1 MSTAGLRDN
10 FRFAGLV
17 ALTLAVA
24 NVWVA
29 GQYHLPI
36 RDPDDTVVPTYVRL
50 PAILLLALMLDV
62 VPRAI
67 GRELRTPRAWGRST
81 LKVIRERWT
90 LPHFSFALAGL
101 GTWYVCYAAFRNLK
115 SYVPFVNQHLWDRS
129 FERID
134 RAVFAGHDPA
144 TVLHDLVGTGLAA
157 HFFSTVYA
165 VWIVFVP
172 VSLAVALVWTRHT
185 RAGSWFVTAIAVD
198 WMLGVATYFLLPT
211 LGPIYYRPGD
221 FTALPHT
228 LSTTLQ
234 QNLLTDRQDVLADPF
249 ATHALQTIAAFP
261 SLHVGIMMTVC
272 LAVEA
277 FGLSR
282 WIRRSAW
289 GFLVLTVLATVYL
302 GWHFASDTVGGMLI
316 GALAFW
322 IAALGTGNH
331 VGLVPKLFARD
342 EPVVDQPA
350 LGRPDRTRSA

>member
-10 FRFAGLV
+10 FRFAAVV
-17 ALTLAVA
+17 ALSLAVA
-24 NVWVA
+24 TVWLS
-29 GQYHLPI
+29 GQFHLPI

-50 PAILLLALMLDV
+50 PAILLLALLLDI
-62 VPRAI
+62 VPRAVA
-67 GRELRTPRAWGRST
+67 RELRSPRRWASSA
-81 LKVIRERWT
+81 VAVARERWT
-90 LPHFSFALAGL
+90 WPHLSFALAGL

-115 SYVPFVNQHLWDRS
+115 SYVPFVNQHLWDRT

-144 TVLHDLVGTGLAA
+144 NVLHDLFGTGIAA

-172 VSLAVALVWTRHT
+172 VSLAIALVWTRHT

-198 WMLGVATYFLLPT
+198 WLLGVATYFLLPT
-211 LGPIYYRPGD
+211 VGPIYYRPGD
-221 FTALPHT
+221 FSSLPNT
-228 LSTTLQ
+228 LTTTLQ
-234 QNLLTDRQDVLADPF
+234 QDLLSDRTAVLSDPF

-277 FGLSR
+277 FGVAR

-289 GFLVLTVLATVYL
+289 VFLALTVLSTVYL
-302 GWHFASDTVGGMLI
+302 GWHFATDTVGGMAI

-322 IAALGTGNH
+322 IAAIGTGNH
-331 VGLVPKLFARD
+331 LGLVPKLLTRD
-342 EPVVDQPA
+342 ERPQLPA
-350 LGRPDRTRSA
+350 ADKPDRTRSA